1 MVTTIKAAAD
11 ICQSSCLKNP
21 KAPQRRVMLQQ
32 EYGQIRPDKAGPAQ
46 EIKENM
52 PKGIAALENAR
63 NGKRSGQRALPAMRS

>member
-1 MVTTIKAAAD
+1 
-11 ICQSSCLKNP
+11 
-21 KAPQRRVMLQQ
+21 MLQQ